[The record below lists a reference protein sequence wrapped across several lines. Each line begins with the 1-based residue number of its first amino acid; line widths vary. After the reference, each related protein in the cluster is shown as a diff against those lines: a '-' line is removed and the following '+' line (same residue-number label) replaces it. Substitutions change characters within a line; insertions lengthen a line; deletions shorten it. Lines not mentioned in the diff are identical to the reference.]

1 MRTFLLIIIGIVG
14 GIIGGMGMGG
24 GTLLI
29 PLLTIFGSLEQHT
42 AQALNLIAFIP
53 MSLVAVAIHIKNKL
67 IDFKQ
72 VLPIA
77 IPAVAAGVG
86 ASFLSK
92 LTGARALSR
101 RFGFFLVLL
110 GIYQLITAIIACV
123 KRHKEKRRKE
133 LEIPGA
139 VPSRNVTAKLD

>member
-1 MRTFLLIIIGIVG
+1 MKALLLIIIGVIG
-14 GIIGGMGMGG
+14 GVIGGMGMGG

-29 PLLTIFGSLEQHT
+29 PLLTIFVGVEQHS
-42 AQALNLIAFIP
+42 AQALNLLAFIP
-53 MSLVAVAIHIKNKL
+53 MSVVAIAIHIKNKL

-86 ASFLSK
+86 SSVLSK

-101 RFGFFLVLL
+101 WFGLFLVSL
-110 GIYQLITAIIACV
+110 GIYQLISAIVALV
-123 KRHKEKRRKE
+123 KNIREKRRE
-133 LEIPGA
+133 LLKMPDE
-139 VPSRNVTAKLD
+139 VDSRHISATLF

>member
-1 MRTFLLIIIGIVG
+1 MKALLLIIIGVIG
-14 GIIGGMGMGG
+14 GVIGGMGMGG

-29 PLLTIFGSLEQHT
+29 PLLTIFVGVEQHS
-42 AQALNLIAFIP
+42 AQALNLLAFIP
-53 MSLVAVAIHIKNKL
+53 MSVVAIAIHIKNKL

-86 ASFLSK
+86 SSVLSK

-101 RFGFFLVLL
+101 WFGLFLVAL
-110 GIYQLITAIIACV
+110 GIYQLISAIVALV
-123 KRHKEKRRKE
+123 KNIREKRRE
-133 LEIPGA
+133 LLKMP
-139 VPSRNVTAKLD
+139 D